1 MTDTNMA
8 RSGLA
13 KVQRGAL
20 SNMGYKGAGGVGQG
34 CV

>member
-13 KVQRGAL
+13 VVQCGAL
-20 SNMGYKGAGGVGQG
+20 IDMGHKGAGGVGQG